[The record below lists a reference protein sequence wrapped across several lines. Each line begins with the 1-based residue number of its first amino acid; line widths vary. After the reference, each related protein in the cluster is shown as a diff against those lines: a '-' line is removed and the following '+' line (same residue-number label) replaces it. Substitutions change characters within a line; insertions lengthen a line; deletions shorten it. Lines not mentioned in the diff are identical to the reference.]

1 MIYKRAK
8 IIGLLFI
15 FCMVAYFS
23 NDFQLI
29 NIEKTA
35 IIVAVGIDKADEN
48 LEVSVQIAVPQ
59 ASNQNSTNSDA
70 ILSAKDKT
78 LYGALEKISLQTGWY
93 PKLTFCNLIILGQDL
108 IKENFTPIL
117 DYILTSNRFQNSAV
131 IAVAE
136 KSAKD
141 TLKSTTPLDFVSS
154 FALQKILL
162 RNLDRTSSVL
172 VTDIRKLCA
181 LTRSHSE
188 FCYMPLIKTVKTEDK
203 EQGGLQTSIIE
214 QSTSLQAK
222 AISTSS
228 SDGSSGNSSG
238 GQSNSGESQSENKPS
253 VFDAS
258 NTLVFSKGEL
268 KGILTPTLTHCF
280 NIITKEVKETF
291 IHVEFTRGQKR
302 VNSLISVVTNKYS
315 VKLSIKEGVPK
326 VVVDLTLVCEKEETY
341 DDQNITEL
349 AKFNKVSKEGIS
361 ALEQKLTNDIVEL
374 IEYSKT
380 TNCDYLEL
388 KELLYRSGN
397 KNYATFKD
405 NLLDLL
411 EYEVRVKC
419 KNYR

>member
-1 MIYKRAK
+1 
-8 IIGLLFI
+8 
-15 FCMVAYFS
+15 
-23 NDFQLI
+23 
-29 NIEKTA
+29 
-35 IIVAVGIDKADEN
+35 
-48 LEVSVQIAVPQ
+48 
-59 ASNQNSTNSDA
+59 
-70 ILSAKDKT
+70 
-78 LYGALEKISLQTGWY
+78 
-93 PKLTFCNLIILGQDL
+93 
-108 IKENFTPIL
+108 
-117 DYILTSNRFQNSAV
+117 
-131 IAVAE
+131 
-136 KSAKD
+136 
-141 TLKSTTPLDFVSS
+141 
-154 FALQKILL
+154 
-162 RNLDRTSSVL
+162 
-172 VTDIRKLCA
+172 
-181 LTRSHSE
+181 
-188 FCYMPLIKTVKTEDK
+188 MPLIKTVKTEDK

-291 IHVEFTRGQKR
+291 IPVEFTRGQKR
-302 VNSLISVVTNKYS
+302 VNALISVVTNKYS

-397 KNYATFKD
+397 K
-405 NLLDLL
+405 
-411 EYEVRVKC
+411 KC
-419 KNYR
+419 TAKIWFY

>member
-1 MIYKRAK
+1 
-8 IIGLLFI
+8 
-15 FCMVAYFS
+15 MVAYFS

-35 IIVAVGIDKADEN
+35 IIVALGIDKADED

-93 PKLTFCNLIILGQDL
+93 PKLTFCNLIIMGQDL
-108 IKENFTPIL
+108 VKENFTPII

-131 IAVAE
+131 IAVSE
-136 KSAKD
+136 KSAKE

-181 LTRSHSE
+181 LSRSHSE

-203 EQGGLQTSIIE
+203 EQGDLQTSIIE
-214 QSTSLQAK
+214 QSLSHSEKSL
-222 AISTSS
+222 STSS
-228 SDGSSGNSSG
+228 SDGSSGDSSG
-238 GQSNSGESQSENKPS
+238 GQSNSGGASENKPS

-258 NTLVFSKGEL
+258 NTLIFSKGEL
-268 KGILTPTLTHCF
+268 KGVFSSTLTHCF

-291 IHVEFTRGQKR
+291 IPIEFIRGQKKI
-302 VNSLISVVTNKYS
+302 NALISVVTNKYS
-315 VKLSIKEGVPK
+315 VKLKIKEGVPK
-326 VVVDLTLVCEKEETY
+326 VIVELTLVCEKEETY
-341 DDQNITEL
+341 DEQNITEL

-361 ALEQKLTNDIVEL
+361 ALEEKLTNDIIEL

-380 TNCDYLEL
+380 TKCDYLEL